1 MIPAAT
7 QKRTLRRATRRP
19 ILGMMV
25 VGVFTFGLT
34 LVLGHA
40 PPTFEG
46 RND

>member
-7 QKRTLRRATRRP
+7 QKRTLRRAAWRL
-19 ILGMMV
+19 ILGIMV

-40 PPTFEG
+40 PATFELTSK
-46 RND
+46 